1 MGKRELNKPVKKST
15 AASVVRRQMAAE
27 AKRKR
32 IVWGTAAGVAILGVV
47 GLITWMV
54 VLNHKQGQV
63 NTPSAANKAGNAIV
77 SGSGPVVI
85 EDYIDFMCPHCKAF
99 HDDAAPA
106 IAELVKENKIT
117 LVQHPV
123 AYLDGASTTRYS
135 TRASGASGCAAD
147 AGKFTEYS
155 NVLFANQPAEGS
167 AGLSDDQLISMGT
180 QVGLGDSFKTCVR
193 DKRYQAWAKKV
204 SDDAT
209 KAGITGTPTILVN
222 GKKVQGNTA
231 AILTAVDSASTSAQ
245 PTPTPSES

>member
-1 MGKRELNKPVKKST
+1 MNKRDTKKKSA
-15 AASVVRRQMAAE
+15 AASVVRRQLAAE
-27 AKRKR
+27 ARRKR
-32 IVWGTAAGVAILGVV
+32 IVWGSVAGVIIVGVV
-47 GLITWMV
+47 GAITWML

-63 NTPSAANKAGNAIV
+63 NTPAAANKAGNAIV
-77 SGSGPVVI
+77 TGSGPVVI

-106 IAELVKENKIT
+106 IAELVKEKKVT

-135 TRASGASGCAAD
+135 TRASGAAACAAD
-147 AGKFTEYS
+147 AGKFTEYT

-167 AGLSDDQLISMGT
+167 AGLSDEKLIALGT
-180 QVGLGDSFKTCVR
+180 PIGLGDSFKTCVQ

-209 KAGITGTPTILVN
+209 KAGVTGTPTILVN

-231 AILTAVDSASTSAQ
+231 AILAAVDSASAGAQ